1 MLDTITQ
8 AHIFSSLPS
17 PISLLQQFPSLK
29 MPIDHT
35 GIRVAESDMKTVVA
49 WYEKALKPLGYVK
62 MADFGVAVGFG
73 EEGGHP
79 DWWIGSREQGNNGS
93 HTAFVAKGK
102 SYLL

>member
-1 MLDTITQ
+1 
-8 AHIFSSLPS
+8 
-17 PISLLQQFPSLK
+17 

-35 GIRVAESDMKTVVA
+35 GIKVAESDMKTVVA

-79 DWWIGSREQGNNGS
+79 DWWIGSHEQGNSGS
-93 HTAFVAKGK
+93 HTAFVAKGM
-102 SYLL
+102 SRLVEN